1 MSDGSKCPLMTHHDS
16 SFFKTVMESGETL
29 DSESLFQ
36 IATEASNEHLQ
47 YDENSG
53 MYFDKEKDMYYDP
66 TSSIYYDY
74 KNGTYYRICSLI
86 HFFEYGRYLDSKNI
100 VGGMFHMKSYAL
112 DFEMFQLQT
121 GSKSRLHSLF
131 QKWLTFAVQM

>member
-1 MSDGSKCPLMTHHDS
+1 MSDGSKCPVLMTHHDS

-74 KNGTYYRICSLI
+74 KNGTYYRAEFAYLSFRY
-86 HFFEYGRYLDSKNI
+86 HFFYPPTVICRLETYIGNKLDWKHLFRLETKK
-100 VGGMFHMKSYAL
+100 VHWK
-112 DFEMFQLQT
+112 QT
-121 GSKSRLHSLF
+121 F
-131 QKWLTFAVQM
+131 

>member
-1 MSDGSKCPLMTHHDS
+1 MVRKNVRPVLMTHHDS

-74 KNGTYYRICSLI
+74 KNGTYYRECSLI
-86 HFFEYGRYLDSKNI
+86 
-100 VGGMFHMKSYAL
+100 
-112 DFEMFQLQT
+112 Q
-121 GSKSRLHSLF
+121 
-131 QKWLTFAVQM
+131 FARIL

>member
-1 MSDGSKCPLMTHHDS
+1 MSDGSKCPVLMTHYDS

-29 DSESLFQ
+29 DSESLFK

-74 KNGTYYRICSLI
+74 KNGTYYRAEFAYLSFRY
-86 HFFEYGRYLDSKNI
+86 HFFI
-100 VGGMFHMKSYAL
+100 
-112 DFEMFQLQT
+112 
-121 GSKSRLHSLF
+121 SRP
-131 QKWLTFAVQM
+131 LTVRRRN

>member
-1 MSDGSKCPLMTHHDS
+1 MSDGSKCPVLMTHHDS

-74 KNGTYYRICSLI
+74 KNGTYYRAEFAYLSFRY
-86 HFFEYGRYLDSKNI
+86 HFFIRRPLAVRDSKVSI
-100 VGGMFHMKSYAL
+100 M
-112 DFEMFQLQT
+112 T
-121 GSKSRLHSLF
+121 GP
-131 QKWLTFAVQM
+131 

>member
-1 MSDGSKCPLMTHHDS
+1 MSDGSKCPVLMTHHDS

-74 KNGTYYRICSLI
+74 KNGTYYRAEFAYLSFRWIFFKWRTVLYFFLKTGKRYRPNSFFIVICGKFVL
-86 HFFEYGRYLDSKNI
+86 
-100 VGGMFHMKSYAL
+100 
-112 DFEMFQLQT
+112 
-121 GSKSRLHSLF
+121 GSSFINFRS
-131 QKWLTFAVQM
+131 

>member
-1 MSDGSKCPLMTHHDS
+1 MVRKNVRPVLMTHHDS

-74 KNGTYYRICSLI
+74 KNGTYYRECSLI
-86 HFFEYGRYLDSKNI
+86 QFAQILLVSK
-100 VGGMFHMKSYAL
+100 
-112 DFEMFQLQT
+112 
-121 GSKSRLHSLF
+121 
-131 QKWLTFAVQM
+131 